1 MSEED
6 LELLITVVVG
16 ADDEQQARAACAGLL
31 GRVDGRVVRAS
42 DCSDEEPGCWSVT
55 ISALSP
61 EQSTH
66 NVAGALARAV
76 RGFVRLLGDDFP
88 VPRVACEPP
97 TAWTVLDDP
106 GPLDAVVPGAERL
119 LVEVW
124 AGGDPDR
131 RVEAPKSE
139 VEPEQVPTTS
149 GIRLLLKVDVATDRA
164 AGAEWQARAV
174 ASRVS
179 GGGRIT
185 RVAPH
190 GRLLS
195 VYFDLGSTVDS
206 PTTAL
211 LNAVSSVGRSGW
223 SAVEWNGDVVT
234 TRWSATPEPESGIT
248 ALELTA
254 TPVPASVWTV
264 PE

>member
-31 GRVDGRVVRAS
+31 GRVDGRVVS
-42 DCSDEEPGCWSVT
+42 VGDCSDEEPGCWSVM

-61 EQSTH
+61 EQATH

-76 RGFVRLLGDDFP
+76 RGFVRLLGDDHP
-88 VPRVACEPP
+88 MPRVACEPP

-106 GPLDAVVPGAERL
+106 DLLDAVVPGAERL
-119 LVEVW
+119 LVEAW

-131 RVEAPKSE
+131 RVEEPATESL
-139 VEPEQVPTTS
+139 PEQVPTTS
-149 GIRLLLKVDVATDRA
+149 GIRLLLRVDVATDRA

-174 ASRVS
+174 ASCIARRS
-179 GGGRIT
+179 SIT
-185 RVAPH
+185 RVD
-190 GRLLS
+190 GTERLLS
-195 VYFDLGSTVDS
+195 VHIDLGSTVDS

-211 LNAVSSVGRSGW
+211 QNAVSSVGRSGW
-223 SAVEWNGDVVT
+223 SAIEWNGDTAT
-234 TRWSATPEPESGIT
+234 TRWSAVPVPTSGIT
-248 ALELTA
+248 ALELSATA
-254 TPVPASVWTV
+254 APASVWTV